1 MEICYEYL
9 GCDKQDCVMRK
20 IDDKHCWEVDGT
32 LCNHLGIEL
41 TIGKFAN
48 RPKEEAC
55 AHSYSIYYKAAKE
68 LGIA

>member
-1 MEICYEYL
+1 
-9 GCDKQDCVMRK
+9 MRK
-20 IDDKHCWEVDGT
+20 VDDQHCWEVDGT

-41 TIGKFAN
+41 TKGKYAN

-55 AHSYSIYYKAAKE
+55 AHSYCIYYKAAKE